1 MIQVPVVQA
10 VQIRTQTKTVEAI
23 IMNSRHEAEVRNH
36 RLVLIDELSLYRR
49 GVAELV
55 TRQTGL
61 QVCGECSD
69 RNSALSALESVE
81 ADLVVMEL
89 STRDGAGVDLIKDLR
104 LRHSRLRILVLSQY
118 SETIHAERVLQAG
131 ASGFVSKFESDSV
144 ILEAIQC
151 VLEGRTYFS
160 AKVSAQL
167 ALRYLGVGVMEPASP
182 IQGLTNRELQVFRL
196 IGSGQPTRGVAVAL
210 GLSVKTIETYLE
222 HLKRKLGVTSG
233 VALTHRAVQWMERGM
248 VD

>member
-1 MIQVPVVQA
+1 
-10 VQIRTQTKTVEAI
+10 
-23 IMNSRHEAEVRNH
+23 MNSRQEARNQNH

-49 GVAELV
+49 GVAELIA
-55 TRQTGL
+55 RQEGL
-61 QVCGECSD
+61 AVSGESSD
-69 RNSALSALESVE
+69 RNGAFSALESIE

-89 STRDGAGVDLIKDLR
+89 SARDGAGVDLIKDLR

-118 SETIHAERVLQAG
+118 PEAIHAERVLQAG
-131 ASGFVSKFESDSV
+131 ASGFVSKFESDAV
-144 ILEAIQC
+144 ILEAIRC

-196 IGSGQPTRGVAVAL
+196 IGATHSRGRGRAGAQCQNHRDLSGTPETQTGCDFRGGSDTPGGSMDGTRNG
-210 GLSVKTIETYLE
+210 GLI
-222 HLKRKLGVTSG
+222 G
-233 VALTHRAVQWMERGM
+233 
-248 VD
+248 